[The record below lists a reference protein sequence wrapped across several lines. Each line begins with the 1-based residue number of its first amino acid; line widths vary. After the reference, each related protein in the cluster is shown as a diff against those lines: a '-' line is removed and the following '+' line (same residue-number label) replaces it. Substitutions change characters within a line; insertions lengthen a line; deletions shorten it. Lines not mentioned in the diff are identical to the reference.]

1 MRGLL
6 AEYINWYRTRLTRRS
21 TTLEFDDFVQINH
34 NGALFGVDQGCLL
47 SVVGFLYYNA
57 DILDI
62 PDKKNVSRL
71 VLH

>member
-1 MRGLL
+1 MCGREEVVLGSEPNDVFSICLQPFR
-6 AEYINWYRTRLTRRS
+6 IDS
-21 TTLEFDDFVQINH
+21 
-34 NGALFGVDQGCLL
+34 GVDQGCLL